1 MLEPWAETGFFWS
14 SESDRRGVMLLVRM
28 VASSFRCV
36 DRAFQHSELAE
47 FVRGPPRLLSSP
59 FGLVTAF
66 VWKVVQR
73 GVTKMKM
80 DRREFLRKAGLG
92 SIALASLPKIV
103 DSLATPAAA
112 QGQRWYSFVVVN
124 KGKTVG
130 GVDHRL
136 VMTGAGLF
144 DAQAG
149 TVDGGGNFL
158 HFDNAPPGTPKPIL
172 GVGRW
177 RPKKI
182 LNYEKLIGSFGR
194 IAAGALVL
202 SVDLLPDLGPVR
214 RIEGATLRIVCNI
227 GPAGLSTGEPEGVV
241 LTIPGADFSPFVPQD
256 PVAGL
261 THLSVPAG
269 F

>member
-1 MLEPWAETGFFWS
+1 
-14 SESDRRGVMLLVRM
+14 
-28 VASSFRCV
+28 
-36 DRAFQHSELAE
+36 
-47 FVRGPPRLLSSP
+47 
-59 FGLVTAF
+59 
-66 VWKVVQR
+66 
-73 GVTKMKM
+73 MKI

-92 SIALASLPKIV
+92 SVALASLPTLV
-103 DSLATPAAA
+103 NTLATPAAA

-124 KGKTVG
+124 KGKTIG
-130 GVDHRL
+130 GVDHRIVL
-136 VMTGAGLF
+136 TGAGFF
-144 DAQAG
+144 DAGAG

-158 HFDNAPPGTPKPIL
+158 HFDTAPPGTPKPIL

-177 RPKKI
+177 RPTKI
-182 LNYEKLIGSFGR
+182 LKYEKQIGSFGR
-194 IAAGALVL
+194 IAAGALEL
-202 SVDLLPDLGPVR
+202 SVDLLPDLGPLR

-227 GPAGLSTGEPEGVV
+227 GPAGLSTGEPEGVF

>member
-92 SIALASLPKIV
+92 SIALASLPKIA
-103 DSLATPAAA
+103 DTLATPAAA

-124 KGKTVG
+124 KGKTIG

-136 VMTGAGLF
+136 VLAR
-144 DAQAG
+144 
-149 TVDGGGNFL
+149 GGVF
-158 HFDNAPPGTPKPIL
+158 APC
-172 GVGRW
+172 
-177 RPKKI
+177 
-182 LNYEKLIGSFGR
+182 
-194 IAAGALVL
+194 AGAFVL

-214 RIEGATLRIVCNI
+214 RIEGATLRIACNI

>member
-14 SESDRRGVMLLVRM
+14 SESGRRGVMLLVRM

-47 FVRGPPRLLSSP
+47 FGRGPPRLLSSP

-112 QGQRWYSFVVVN
+112 QGQRGYSFVVVN

-130 GVDHRL
+130 GGDDRL
-136 VMTGAGLF
+136 VITGAGGF
-144 DAQAG
+144 DAPAG
-149 TVDGGGNFL
+149 ARGGG
-158 HFDNAPPGTPKPIL
+158 
-172 GVGRW
+172 
-177 RPKKI
+177 
-182 LNYEKLIGSFGR
+182 GR
-194 IAAGALVL
+194 ILALD
-202 SVDLLPDLGPVR
+202 S
-214 RIEGATLRIVCNI
+214 
-227 GPAGLSTGEPEGVV
+227 
-241 LTIPGADFSPFVPQD
+241 
-256 PVAGL
+256 
-261 THLSVPAG
+261 
-269 F
+269 

>member
-1 MLEPWAETGFFWS
+1 
-14 SESDRRGVMLLVRM
+14 
-28 VASSFRCV
+28 
-36 DRAFQHSELAE
+36 
-47 FVRGPPRLLSSP
+47 
-59 FGLVTAF
+59 
-66 VWKVVQR
+66 
-73 GVTKMKM
+73 
-80 DRREFLRKAGLG
+80 
-92 SIALASLPKIV
+92 
-103 DSLATPAAA
+103 
-112 QGQRWYSFVVVN
+112 
-124 KGKTVG
+124 
-130 GVDHRL
+130 
-136 VMTGAGLF
+136 
-144 DAQAG
+144 
-149 TVDGGGNFL
+149 
-158 HFDNAPPGTPKPIL
+158 
-172 GVGRW
+172 VGRW

-214 RIEGATLRIVCNI
+214 RIEGATLRIACNI